1 MPFINKFVKN
11 NKVKTI
17 NLVDRIQG
25 IIIPKTN
32 PKNIK
37 GIEDLNNPELVYVNR
52 QKGSGTRILFDH
64 LLEKSNI
71 NSQKING
78 YDNEKNSHLAVSYTI
93 HSKNAD
99 LGLGIMSSA
108 VAYDLEFIPLKEES
122 FDLVIPETVLN
133 EEYMQIILE
142 IIRSSEFKKNIES
155 IGGYNTNKT
164 GEIIL

>member
-1 MPFINKFVKN
+1 
-11 NKVKTI
+11 
-17 NLVDRIQG
+17 
-25 IIIPKTN
+25 
-32 PKNIK
+32 
-37 GIEDLNNPELVYVNR
+37 
-52 QKGSGTRILFDH
+52 
-64 LLEKSNI
+64 
-71 NSQKING
+71 
-78 YDNEKNSHLAVSYTI
+78 
-93 HSKNAD
+93 
-99 LGLGIMSSA
+99 MSSA

>member
-1 MPFINKFVKN
+1 M
-11 NKVKTI
+11 
-17 NLVDRIQG
+17 
-25 IIIPKTN
+25 
-32 PKNIK
+32 
-37 GIEDLNNPELVYVNR
+37 
-52 QKGSGTRILFDH
+52 
-64 LLEKSNI
+64 
-71 NSQKING
+71 
-78 YDNEKNSHLAVSYTI
+78 SYTI